1 MYINWPNATVP
12 VPQMQLVGMKRSFLE
27 ASQSI
32 KVSKCELLEREI
44 NAGKAENCSLVFAP
58 INANISTTTSYFVT
72 HTETH

>member
-32 KVSKCELLEREI
+32 KVSKCELLE
-44 NAGKAENCSLVFAP
+44 
-58 INANISTTTSYFVT
+58 
-72 HTETH
+72 